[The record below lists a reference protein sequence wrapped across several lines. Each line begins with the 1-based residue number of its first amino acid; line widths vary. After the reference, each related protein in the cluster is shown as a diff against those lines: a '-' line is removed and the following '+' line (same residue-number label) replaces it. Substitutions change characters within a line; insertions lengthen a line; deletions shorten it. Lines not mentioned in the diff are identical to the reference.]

1 MSGLQPLLVF
11 AKCAFVQG
19 GIGGSGPSQGM
30 RASSVASGVRSP
42 TPTPTAP
49 HSGQEQLGYA
59 EGMGQE
65 GIRLDSGEGTTPQ
78 GAMQVLYYL
87 R

>member
-1 MSGLQPLLVF
+1 MFDCAS
-11 AKCAFVQG
+11 CAFVQG
-19 GIGGSGPSQGM
+19 GVGGGGLSQGM
-30 RASSVASGVRSP
+30 RASSMAGEVRTP

-65 GIRLDSGEGTTPQ
+65 GIRLDSDEGSAPQ
-78 GAMQVLYYL
+78 GANQVLYYNSCSC
-87 R
+87 

>member
-1 MSGLQPLLVF
+1 M
-11 AKCAFVQG
+11 G
-19 GIGGSGPSQGM
+19 GGGPSQGM

-65 GIRLDSGEGTTPQ
+65 GIRLGSGEGTAPQ
-78 GAMQVLYYL
+78 GAVQVPHYL
-87 R
+87 Q

>member
-1 MSGLQPLLVF
+1 
-11 AKCAFVQG
+11 
-19 GIGGSGPSQGM
+19 M

-49 HSGQEQLGYA
+49 HSGQEQLGFA

-65 GIRLDSGEGTTPQ
+65 GIRLDSGEGPAPQ
-78 GAMQVLYYL
+78 EPMQVLHYL
-87 R
+87 